1 MGGIKIAPGNSR
13 RDIIRKLQE
22 LEEQKDNGYITLDEY
37 DTLRIRY
44 ERKLGNR
51 EAVSQLQERKGF
63 KPSNI
68 TDKKA
73 KRQELYDDF
82 VDKYAKRANDNAEK
96 NGGGSVSS
104 GSKRML
110 ILLFVLLAFGI
121 GIVAGV
127 SILQSNMPD
136 VGSNLTVTDSAFTAN
151 STIGVQ
157 NNTTQNAT
165 ANITPSKKSTYK
177 QSTSKSNS
185 SSKYSSS
192 RNSSSSSRSSYER
205 GSGNQE
211 LQSQRSSSRSSSS
224 SHGNP
229 G

>member
-1 MGGIKIAPGNSR
+1 LGGIKIAPGNSR

-96 NGGGSVSS
+96 RGNSSVSS

-192 RNSSSSSRSSYER
+192 RNSSGSSYSNDGSSSGSSSAKKRQASSSY
-205 GSGNQE
+205 GSE
-211 LQSQRSSSRSSSS
+211 SS
-224 SHGNP
+224 
-229 G
+229 